1 MHSTTSQHTSSI
13 PSPSGPNTT
22 TTNFLTATP
31 TTTPQ
36 RTNNTTTNVPMPHT
50 HTAPNAPHTLP
61 PTANTTHGNTATHAN
76 NASQRI
82 LPTTVSP
89 LLHQLVLLPCP
100 RGSRPSPTRLPYR
113 PLPPLLPPIYSARA
127 PSYNA
132 PCAIPT
138 MHLSQCWNVKDDYS
152 SNDNGHQETRDGYD
166 TQGSY
171 YVQLPDGRLQE
182 VTYTVNGDSGFV
194 AQVNY
199 QGEAQYPT
207 QQGYGSAPS
216 YQAPAPSYRQPR
228 PSYA

>member
-1 MHSTTSQHTSSI
+1 MA
-13 PSPSGPNTT
+13 
-22 TTNFLTATP
+22 LK
-31 TTTPQ
+31 
-36 RTNNTTTNVPMPHT
+36 
-50 HTAPNAPHTLP
+50 
-61 PTANTTHGNTATHAN
+61 
-76 NASQRI
+76 
-82 LPTTVSP
+82 
-89 LLHQLVLLPCP
+89 LVLLPALVAVALADTT
-100 RGSRPSPTRLPYR
+100 SYR
-113 PLPPLLPPIYSARA
+113 PLPPSPAPIYSARA

-132 PCAIPT
+132 PAP
-138 MHLSQCWNVKDDYS
+138 SYNAPEPVSPPKYDFSWNVKDDYS

>member
-1 MHSTTSQHTSSI
+1 MHSTTSQHTSLNTK
-13 PSPSGPNTT
+13 PQRPNTT

-36 RTNNTTTNVPMPHT
+36 RTNNTTTN
-50 HTAPNAPHTLP
+50 
-61 PTANTTHGNTATHAN
+61 
-76 NASQRI
+76 
-82 LPTTVSP
+82 
-89 LLHQLVLLPCP
+89 LVLLPALVAVALADTT
-100 RGSRPSPTRLPYR
+100 SYR
-113 PLPPLLPPIYSARA
+113 PLPPSPAPIYSARA

-132 PCAIPT
+132 PAP
-138 MHLSQCWNVKDDYS
+138 SYNAPEPVSPPKYDFSWNVKDDYS